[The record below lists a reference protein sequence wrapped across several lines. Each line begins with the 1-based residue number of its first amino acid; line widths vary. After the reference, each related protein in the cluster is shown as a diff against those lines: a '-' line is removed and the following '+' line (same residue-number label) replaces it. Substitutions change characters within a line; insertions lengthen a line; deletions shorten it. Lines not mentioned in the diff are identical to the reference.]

1 MIWDRPNPVNVG
13 RTVDAVLQRLQK
25 PFSEIFCQEKRLSDL
40 TFSFFEVDQP
50 YQRRVLI
57 EKYY

>member
-25 PFSEIFCQEKRLSDL
+25 PFSEIFCEEERLSDL
-40 TFSFFEVDQP
+40 AFSFFNVD
-50 YQRRVLI
+50 
-57 EKYY
+57 